1 VPPPDP
7 AAWGFVGR
15 GRELAQLAADIDGP
29 ALEAMRGR
37 AAGAPGCRVLLVAGR
52 PGSGRTSL
60 AVRFAAEV
68 GERYPAGTLFARLTG
83 PGGVPVPAERTAR
96 ELLRGL
102 GLTARPG
109 AGAAETLDAL
119 SDALRDRPAVLIL
132 DDVAEPAQLTA
143 LRPSGDACLVVATA
157 AGPLPG
163 VPDVRPCTVGGLDPA
178 ACLDLLVGAIGE
190 VRVTN
195 DPRGA
200 EALAAECAGNPTA
213 LRLVAAWLAAQPRI
227 SMAEAVRRLRAVA
240 AQQGQQGRQ
249 GDGPADDGP
258 VGRAFR
264 LVHAALPK
272 PVSRLLRLLTLAPE
286 GLPDVHVA
294 SALAGC
300 SVADAR
306 RTLGDLAG
314 CGLLDAEPVPSGLPT
329 LYRVPGWAHPRLAAL
344 LGAAER
350 ESEVRLARARMLER
364 TVRLLHSC
372 RLALEP
378 LDPTTRAALDTLPRS
393 LRFSAPDAAAGWL
406 RFRLPALIE
415 AARGAVAD
423 GELDTL
429 ARRLAAA
436 LTRAL
441 AADPGAAGTGHERA
455 QLHALV
461 LDVAV
466 RRGLHREQAAALL
479 SLGDLDAAEDRPLDA
494 LDRYRA
500 ALTAAREGFDG
511 AAEGRALEAIA
522 GTYLA
527 LDDPQRA
534 CDWYRRALALRQTRG
549 ELEHIARL
557 HARLG
562 ALHTYAGNY
571 GPALREWRA
580 AATAHRRLGD
590 LPGQARALG
599 ELARTQEYAGHPEDA
614 LRTGRDALQWARRAG
629 DQELE
634 AAVLLRMA
642 DTLDRLGDPAGAR
655 LQRSAAHRLLP
666 AGAGGGGG
674 SGEGGA
680 REAGVGSVPASAAA
694 PEQERARPREPAPAQ
709 APGSAD

>member
-1 VPPPDP
+1 
-7 AAWGFVGR
+7 
-15 GRELAQLAADIDGP
+15 
-29 ALEAMRGR
+29 
-37 AAGAPGCRVLLVAGR
+37 VLV
-52 PGSGRTSL
+52 
-60 AVRFAAEV
+60 
-68 GERYPAGTLFARLTG
+68 
-83 PGGVPVPAERTAR
+83 
-96 ELLRGL
+96 
-102 GLTARPG
+102 
-109 AGAAETLDAL
+109 LDE
-119 SDALRDRPAVLIL
+119 
-132 DDVAEPAQLTA
+132 VAEPAQLAA
-143 LRPSGDACLVVATA
+143 LRPPGDACLVVATA

-240 AQQGQQGRQ
+240 SHQ

-264 LVHAALPK
+264 LVHGALPK

-286 GLPDVHVA
+286 GLPDVHIA

-306 RTLGDLAG
+306 RTLADLAG

-344 LGAAER
+344 LAAAER
-350 ESEVRLARARMLER
+350 EGELRLARARMLER

-378 LDPTTRAALDTLPRS
+378 LDPTTRAALDALPRS
-393 LRFSAPDAAAGWL
+393 MRFSAPDAAAGWL

-441 AADPGAAGTGHERA
+441 AADPGAAGTGEERA
-455 QLHALV
+455 RLHALV

-479 SLGDLDAAEDRPLDA
+479 SLGDLDADEGRPLDA

-511 AAEGRALEAIA
+511 GAEGHALEAIA

-534 CDWYRRALALRQTRG
+534 CDWYGRALALRQTRG
-549 ELEHIARL
+549 DLAHIARL

-642 DTLDRLGDPAGAR
+642 DTLERLGDPAGAR
-655 LQRSAAHRLLP
+655 LQRTAAHRLLP
-666 AGAGGGGG
+666 ADATGGDGRYEGSPGGAGSGGDGLRDAG
-674 SGEGGA
+674 PGA
-680 REAGVGSVPASAAA
+680 VPAAAAA
-694 PEQERARPREPAPAQ
+694 PEQERAPREPAPAH
-709 APGSAD
+709 APGTAD